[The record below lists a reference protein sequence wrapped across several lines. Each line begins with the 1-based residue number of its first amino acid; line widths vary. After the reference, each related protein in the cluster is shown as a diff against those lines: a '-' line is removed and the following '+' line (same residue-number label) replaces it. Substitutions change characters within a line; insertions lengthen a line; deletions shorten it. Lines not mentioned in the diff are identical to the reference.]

1 MSRLAKHS
9 RIAGPLGQS
18 RSVRVPQTLSGVFPI
33 ALGALI
39 SLGGCVAEPDAG
51 PLEEPR
57 AGAPLEIEAEAA
69 LSVGV
74 VAGDSLREFDRV
86 VTPFV
91 LPDGRLVVPLAGSRD
106 IRVFTQEGE
115 FVERLGGRGEGP
127 GEFVALSAAWPRG
140 DTIEAFDW
148 LMRRVTRF
156 LPNGSEE
163 VVPITLGS
171 QPDLSFAAGPLEE
184 GWALGGV
191 VSGGYGDRDLI
202 VFHHFDRT
210 GRHIGELDSI
220 GGMVRYMAEG
230 YGGPE
235 PLSPRAVAV
244 SNGAHLYLGDTR
256 VPSIRRVRFPGI
268 VDGEIVWE
276 PTESG
281 SAEAVLDQV
290 IDLAVSRAPAD
301 RASVTR
307 ARLEAAR
314 VPSEL
319 SVFWDFRLDPEGFLW
334 IQPYQPLA
342 HSFALGARYPGG
354 VGNGGGWLVI
364 TPDGSHAG
372 SIEVPDGL
380 ELTQITRTSVVGIRR
395 DALGVESVH
404 VHRIRRN

>member
-1 MSRLAKHS
+1 MNRLAKHS
-9 RIAGPLGQS
+9 RIAGPAQP
-18 RSVRVPQTLSGVFPI
+18 RSVRGPQTLSGVFHI

-39 SLGGCVAEPDAG
+39 SLGGCVAERDAG

-57 AGAPLEIEAEAA
+57 VGAPLEIEAEAV

-74 VAGDSLREFDRV
+74 VAGDSLQEFDRV
-86 VTPFV
+86 RTPFV
-91 LPDGRLVVPLAGSRD
+91 FPDGRLVVPLGGSRD
-106 IRVFTQEGE
+106 IRVFTQEGD
-115 FVERLGGRGEGP
+115 FVERLSGRGEGP
-127 GEFVALSAAWPRG
+127 GEFVDLSEAWPRG

-148 LMRRVTRF
+148 LARRVTRF

-163 VVPITLGS
+163 VVPITHGS

-210 GRHIGELDSI
+210 GRHLGELDSI
-220 GGMVRYMAEG
+220 GGIVRYMEG

-244 SNGAHLYLGDTR
+244 SNGAHLYLGDTQ
-256 VPSIRRVRFPGI
+256 VSSIRRVRLPGI
-268 VDGEIVWE
+268 EDREIAWE
-276 PTESG
+276 PAGSES
-281 SAEAVLDQV
+281 AKVALNQV
-290 IDLAVSRAPAD
+290 IDSAVSRAPAD

-314 VPSEL
+314 VPGEL
-319 SVFWDFRLDPEGFLW
+319 SVFWDFLLDPEGFLW
-334 IQPYQPLA
+334 VQPYQPLA
-342 HSFALGARYPGG
+342 HSFALGARYLGG
-354 VGNGGGWLVI
+354 VGNGGEWRVL
-364 TPDGSHAG
+364 TADGRHAG

-404 VHRIRRN
+404 VHRVRRN

>member
-1 MSRLAKHS
+1 MNRLAKHS
-9 RIAGPLGQS
+9 RIAGPAQP
-18 RSVRVPQTLSGVFPI
+18 RSVRGPQTLSGVFHI

-39 SLGGCVAEPDAG
+39 SLGGCVAERDAG

-57 AGAPLEIEAEAA
+57 VGAPLEIEAEAV

-74 VAGDSLREFDRV
+74 VAGDSLQEFDRV
-86 VTPFV
+86 RTPFV
-91 LPDGRLVVPLAGSRD
+91 FPDGRLVVPLGGSRD
-106 IRVFTQEGE
+106 IRVFTQEGD
-115 FVERLGGRGEGP
+115 FVERLSGRGEGP
-127 GEFVALSAAWPRG
+127 GEFVDLSEAWPRG
-140 DTIEAFDW
+140 DTIEAFDG
-148 LMRRVTRF
+148 LLRRVTRF
-156 LPNGSEE
+156 LPDGSVE
-163 VVPITLGS
+163 VVPITHGS

-220 GGMVRYMAEG
+220 GGIVRYMAEG

-235 PLSPRAVAV
+235 PLSPRAVAA

-256 VPSIRRVRFPGI
+256 VPSIRRVRLPGI
-268 VDGEIVWE
+268 VDGEIAWE
-276 PTESG
+276 PAESE
-281 SAEAVLDQV
+281 SAEVALDQV
-290 IDLAVSRAPAD
+290 IDVVVSRAPAD

-307 ARLEAAR
+307 TRLEAAR

-319 SVFWDFRLDPEGFLW
+319 SVFWDFLLDPEGFLW
-334 IQPYQPLA
+334 VQPYQPLA
-342 HSFALGARYPGG
+342 HSFALGARYLGG
-354 VGNGGGWLVI
+354 VGNGGAWWVF
-364 TPDGSHAG
+364 TTDGGYAG

-404 VHRIRRN
+404 VHRVRRN

>member
-1 MSRLAKHS
+1 MFVEVAVHGGALRDVTGVRGGYAH
-9 RIAGPLGQS
+9 AMQS
-18 RSVRVPQTLSGVFPI
+18 FPI

-39 SLGGCVAEPDAG
+39 SLGGCVAEPDAS

-57 AGAPLEIEAEAA
+57 AGAPLEIEAEAV

-74 VAGDSLREFDRV
+74 VAGDSLQEFDRV
-86 VTPFV
+86 RTPFV
-91 LPDGRLVVPLAGSRD
+91 FPDGRLVVPLGGSRD

-127 GEFVALSAAWPRG
+127 GEFVDLSAAWPRG
-140 DTIEAFDW
+140 DTIEAFDG
-148 LMRRVTRF
+148 LLRRVTRF
-156 LPNGSEE
+156 LPDGSVE
-163 VVPITLGS
+163 VVPITHGS

-191 VSGGYGDRDLI
+191 VSGGPGDRDLI

-210 GRHIGELDSI
+210 GRHLGELDSI
-220 GGMVRYMAEG
+220 GGIVRYMAEG

-235 PLSPRAVAV
+235 PLSPRAVAA
-244 SNGAHLYLGDTR
+244 SDGTHLYLGDTR
-256 VPSIRRVRFPGI
+256 VPSIRRVRLPGI
-268 VDGEIVWE
+268 VDGEIAWE
-276 PTESG
+276 PAESE

-290 IDLAVSRAPAD
+290 IDVAVSRAPAD

-307 ARLEAAR
+307 TRLEAAR

-319 SVFWDFRLDPEGFLW
+319 SVFWDFLLDPEGFLW
-334 IQPYQPLA
+334 VQPYQPLA
-342 HSFALGARYPGG
+342 HSFALGARYLGG
-354 VGNGGGWLVI
+354 VGNGGAWWVF
-364 TPDGSHAG
+364 TADGHYAG

-395 DALGVESVH
+395 DPLGVESVH
-404 VHRIRRN
+404 VHRVRRN